1 MLPLQA
7 LHKEV
12 HTYGTELL
20 PTPCMLITHI
30 GKETVASEKL
40 PL

>member
-7 LHKEV
+7 LHKEGS
-12 HTYGTELL
+12 TYGTELL
-20 PTPCMLITHI
+20 PAPCMLISPT
-30 GKETVASEKL
+30 GKETDASEKL